1 MNETHFSESIE
12 DYLEV
17 IYSLYPGE
25 EHVHLV
31 DIAKKLNVK
40 KPSVTSALNILKEKD
55 LIVYEKYKP
64 VTLTEKGEA
73 LAIKIQEK
81 HDLLKKFFTE
91 ILGVESSKANNIACK
106 IEHLIDEEI
115 ASKLASF
122 IKAQEAK

>member
-17 IYSLYPGE
+17 IYSLSPGE

>member
-17 IYSLYPGE
+17 IYSLSPGE

-106 IEHLIDEEI
+106 IEHLIDEGI

>member
-17 IYSLYPGE
+17 IYSLSPGE

-64 VTLTEKGEA
+64 ITLTEKGEA